1 MLVEMRESDGK
12 KQKAKGAGKAD
23 ASRKLHGLVQQRMER
38 TFGATT
44 PSNKAPPSPRLSP
57 SHPLVVR
64 HPQFQ
69 NAIHGNTPDDHPNQM
84 PYEVLLR
91 HHYPTVSALLES
103 AEKQDV
109 SEWADWSESKRIFL
123 PVLLS
128 LWKQLGRPEIKWPT
142 MPHLPPLDVC
152 SCVLQSY
159 WIGMGWAKMPNL
171 WIEQKIFCLSGFAL
185 ASGGKA

>member
-1 MLVEMRESDGK
+1 MNHTSHNDQSENGTRGSL
-12 KQKAKGAGKAD
+12 
-23 ASRKLHGLVQQRMER
+23 ER
-38 TFGATT
+38 G
-44 PSNKAPPSPRLSP
+44 
-57 SHPLVVR
+57 VR

-128 LWKQLGRPEIKWPT
+128 LWKQLGRPEIRWPT

-159 WIGMGWAKMPNL
+159 WIGMGWAKMPNNQAQRPGARAA
-171 WIEQKIFCLSGFAL
+171 EPTPETQKPVRWSD
-185 ASGGKA
+185 S